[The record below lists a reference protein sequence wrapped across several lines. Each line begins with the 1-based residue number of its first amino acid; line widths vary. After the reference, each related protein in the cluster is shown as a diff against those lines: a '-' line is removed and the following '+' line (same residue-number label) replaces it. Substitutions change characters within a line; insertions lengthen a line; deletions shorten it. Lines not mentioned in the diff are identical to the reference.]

1 MKARINLCVNVP
13 CIVHRFLNNMG
24 KIGKIVPPVPR
35 SVFELAE
42 DDIVGTFG
50 SAMKL

>member
-1 MKARINLCVNVP
+1 MKARINLCANVP
-13 CIVHRFLNNMG
+13 CIVHRFLTNM
-24 KIGKIVPPVPR
+24 GKIVPPVPR

-42 DDIVGTFG
+42 DDIAGTFG